1 MLASTN
7 QAAKAKGWTILQHQ
21 EDIMPID
28 YIMIGS
34 NDLAR
39 SRVFYDAVMPH
50 LGGKLAHEYE
60 PFTFGYDIG
69 GGATVW
75 IAKPNN
81 GEAAVPA
88 NGSMPGFGCVSH
100 AAVDAAHA
108 AALAH
113 GGSNEGDPGPR
124 PLYGPKFYG
133 GYVRDPDGNK
143 MSFVLAGTSPE
154 DAAE

>member
-1 MLASTN
+1 MNLDGFLPFFEKLLPMS
-7 QAAKAKGWTILQHQ
+7 
-21 EDIMPID
+21 ID

-50 LGGKLAHEYE
+50 IGAELKHDYAGI
-60 PFTFGYDIG
+60 TFGYVTRSGQTI
-69 GGATVW
+69 W
-75 IAKPNN
+75 IARPNDK
-81 GEAAVPA
+81 GVAAPA
-88 NGSMPGFGCVSH
+88 NGSMPGFGCASK

-113 GGSNEGDPGPR
+113 GGRSEGDPGPR

-143 MSFVLAGTSPE
+143 MSFVLSEG
-154 DAAE
+154 

>member
-1 MLASTN
+1 MS
-7 QAAKAKGWTILQHQ
+7 
-21 EDIMPID
+21 ID

-39 SRVFYDAVMPH
+39 SRVFYDAVMPQ
-50 LGGKLAHEYE
+50 LGGTLAHDYE
-60 PFTFGYDIG
+60 GFTFGYALA

-75 IAKPNN
+75 IARPNN
-81 GEAAVPA
+81 QEAAMPS

-108 AALAH
+108 AALAN

-124 PLYGPKFYG
+124 PLYGPTFYG
-133 GYVRDPDGNK
+133 AYVRDPDGNK
-143 MSFVLAGTSPE
+143 MSFVLAGTSPT
-154 DAAE
+154 DTAE